1 MGTVLTDLCG
11 ATPDR
16 PDIRNV
22 PGPGDLVN
30 FAPGFGPRFL
40 VTVDTEEE
48 FDWAKPFERFG
59 HGLSHVPGLARFQAL
74 CENVGVAPIYLVDY
88 PVACDPRLNG
98 VLGQAIMHGRAEIGI
113 QLHPWVNPPHEE
125 EVNQHNS
132 FAGNLPYELER
143 AKFMELHDTI
153 ERNFGVKPLIYRAG
167 RYGTGPNTAAILKE
181 AGIAIDTSVRSRF
194 DYSGWGGPDYSHLG
208 LRPWWVD
215 EERTLMELP
224 LTSVFAGGLRNWGQK
239 LFPAV
244 SRMGRMQGLMARLR
258 LLDRIPLTPEGVTI
272 AEALRA
278 VDLAVA
284 AQLPVV
290 VLSFHS
296 PSLSPGYTPYVR
308 TPQDLDRMYDWW
320 RAVFSRLIAARVKPT
335 SVKEIMASVVLA

>member
-1 MGTVLTDLCG
+1 MRHDLASLRLSDAPAENALVRFKAGMGQ
-11 ATPDR
+11 
-16 PDIRNV
+16 
-22 PGPGDLVN
+22 
-30 FAPGFGPRFL
+30 RFL
-40 VTVDTEEE
+40 LTVDTEEE
-48 FDWAKPFERFG
+48 FDWTQPLRASGHTVDTVGWITKFQEFCGGFG
-59 HGLSHVPGLARFQAL
+59 VVPVYLIDYPIATSPLAAEVLREPLAQGNA
-74 CENVGVAPIYLVDY
+74 EVGV
-88 PVACDPRLNG
+88 
-98 VLGQAIMHGRAEIGI
+98 

-143 AKFMELHDTI
+143 AKFMHLHETI
-153 ERNFGVKPLIYRAG
+153 QRNFGVKPLIYRAG
-167 RYGTGPNTAAILKE
+167 RYGTGPNTASILQE

-194 DYSGWGGPDYSHLG
+194 DYSPGGGPDYSHLG
-208 LRPWWVD
+208 LHPWWVD
-215 EERTLMELP
+215 EARTLMELP
-224 LTSVFAGGLRNWGQK
+224 LTSVFAGGLRHWGQR

-244 SRMGRMQGLMARLR
+244 SQMGRMQGAMARLR

-278 VDLAVA
+278 VDLAVE

-308 TPQDLDRMYDWW
+308 TAGDLDRMYDWW
-320 RAVFSRLIAARVKPT
+320 RAVFTRLIAARVKPT
-335 SVKEIMASVVLA
+335 SVKEIMESVVLA

>member
-1 MGTVLTDLCG
+1 
-11 ATPDR
+11 
-16 PDIRNV
+16 
-22 PGPGDLVN
+22 
-30 FAPGFGPRFL
+30 
-40 VTVDTEEE
+40 
-48 FDWAKPFERFG
+48 
-59 HGLSHVPGLARFQAL
+59 
-74 CENVGVAPIYLVDY
+74 
-88 PVACDPRLNG
+88 
-98 VLGQAIMHGRAEIGI
+98 
-113 QLHPWVNPPHEE
+113 
-125 EVNQHNS
+125 
-132 FAGNLPYELER
+132 
-143 AKFMELHDTI
+143 MELHDTI

-215 EERTLMELP
+215 EARTLMELP
-224 LTSVFAGGLRNWGQK
+224 LTSVFAGGMRQWGQK
-239 LFPAV
+239 LFPKM

>member
-1 MGTVLTDLCG
+1 MGQ
-11 ATPDR
+11 
-16 PDIRNV
+16 
-22 PGPGDLVN
+22 
-30 FAPGFGPRFL
+30 RFL
-40 VTVDTEEE
+40 LTVDTEEE
-48 FDWAKPFERFG
+48 FDWTQPLRASGHTVDTVGWITKFQEFCGGFG
-59 HGLSHVPGLARFQAL
+59 VVPVYLIDYPIATSPLAAEVLREPLAQGKA
-74 CENVGVAPIYLVDY
+74 EVGV
-88 PVACDPRLNG
+88 
-98 VLGQAIMHGRAEIGI
+98 

-143 AKFMELHDTI
+143 AKFMHLHETI
-153 ERNFGVKPLIYRAG
+153 QRNFGVKPLIYRAG
-167 RYGTGPNTAAILKE
+167 RYGTGPNTAAILQE

-194 DYSGWGGPDYSHLG
+194 DYSPGGGPDYSHLG

-215 EERTLMELP
+215 EARTLMELP
-224 LTSVFAGGLRNWGQK
+224 LTSVFAGGMRRWGQS

-284 AQLPVV
+284 AKLPVV

-308 TPQDLDRMYDWW
+308 TAGDLDRMYDWW
-320 RAVFSRLIAARVKPT
+320 RAVFTRLIAARVKPT
-335 SVKEIMASVVLA
+335 SVKEIMESVVLA

>member
-1 MGTVLTDLCG
+1 MGHSLASLRLSD
-11 ATPDR
+11 
-16 PDIRNV
+16 
-22 PGPGDLVN
+22 
-30 FAPGFGPRFL
+30 APGENALVRFKDGMGQRFL
-40 VTVDTEEE
+40 LTVDTEEE
-48 FDWAKPFERFG
+48 FDWTKPLRASGHTVDTVGWITKFQEFCGGFG
-59 HGLSHVPGLARFQAL
+59 VVP
-74 CENVGVAPIYLVDY
+74 VYLIDY
-88 PVACDPRLNG
+88 PIATSPLAAE
-98 VLGQAIMHGRAEIGI
+98 VLREPLAQGKAEIGV

-215 EERTLMELP
+215 EARTLMELP
-224 LTSVFAGGLRNWGQK
+224 LTSVFAGGMRQWGQK
-239 LFPAV
+239 LFPKM